1 MADRK
6 QVADM
11 LASMLETVVANPALL
26 TPEVSDM
33 LGQVIQEVTNW
44 MQSQGTPQAQEAA
57 QVQSQAV
64 SNQGAT
70 EAANLLWY
78 LSGGDQQ
85 AFLQYISQFPDPDT
99 QALLRDPQ
107 RLQQIMQ
114 ELQSKPLKPPQVVD
128 GIPEA
133 DLNSSNVFG
142 FKYDPRTQKL
152 MVKFNG
158 KDIKRSGPLYQYD
171 GVPPFIA
178 ELFMS
183 GAMPAKTKGKNKF
196 GQWFV
201 GKKPSLGS
209 SAHQLL
215 KLGGYNYQ
223 RLS

>member
-1 MADRK
+1 MADKK
-6 QVADM
+6 QIADM
-11 LASMLETVVANPALL
+11 LASMLETIVANPAML
-26 TPEVSDM
+26 TPEVEGM
-33 LGQVIQEVTNW
+33 LSQVIQEVTNW
-44 MQSQGTPQAQEAA
+44 MQGPGTAQAQEAA
-57 QVQSQAV
+57 QIQSQAV
-64 SNQGAT
+64 SQQGAT

-107 RLQQIMQ
+107 RLQQIIQ
-114 ELQSKPLKPPQVVD
+114 ELQSKPLEPPQVVD

-158 KDIKRSGPLYQYD
+158 KDIKSRGPLYQYA

-183 GAMPAKTKGKNKF
+183 GAIPAKTKGKNKWGHF
-196 GQWFV
+196 WR
-201 GKKPSLGS
+201 GKNPSLGA